1 MLCMAS
7 FTVFNGT
14 IDILACDVIVTPSTM
29 TSISAT
35 NSGMTNIES
44 SSSGLPTSVSGMNFS
59 RDGLN
64 FGSGV
69 STSGHYIV
77 SGSGMDMESSNV
89 NTLTVA
95 PSHNAISSVDSS
107 TLSSVR
113 TVHIPTNTTRD
124 RDTCKFTMIWYDIQI
139 SWLDAVID
147 GIGFVMTILA
157 GVVGVVSVILI
168 IFISCILF
176 HKKYS
181 YYSIIVII
189 NSAIEGKIKKSHYY
203 R

>member
-1 MLCMAS
+1 MAS
-7 FTVFNGT
+7 FTVT
-14 IDILACDVIVTPSTM
+14 IDILACEIIVTPSTM
-29 TSISAT
+29 TSIPAT
-35 NSGMTNIES
+35 NSGMNTIES
-44 SSSGLPTSVSGMNFS
+44 SGSGMNFS

-77 SGSGMDMESSNV
+77 SGSGTDMESSNV
-89 NTLTVA
+89 HTLTVA

-124 RDTCKFTMIWYDIQI
+124 RDTCKFKMIWYDMQI

-157 GVVGVVSVILI
+157 GVVGVVSVMLI
-168 IFISCILF
+168 TFISCILF

-181 YYSIIVII
+181 DNSITVL
-189 NSAIEGKIKKSHYY
+189 S
-203 R
+203 

>member
-7 FTVFNGT
+7 FTVFN
-14 IDILACDVIVTPSTM
+14 DILACDVIVTPSTM
-29 TSISAT
+29 TSIPAT
-35 NSGMTNIES
+35 NSGMNTIES
-44 SSSGLPTSVSGMNFS
+44 SGSGMNFS
-59 RDGLN
+59 RDGFN

-77 SGSGMDMESSNV
+77 SSSGMDMESSNV
-89 NTLTVA
+89 TVA

-113 TVHIPTNTTRD
+113 TVHIPTNTARD
-124 RDTCKFTMIWYDIQI
+124 RDTCKFTMIWYDMQI
-139 SWLDAVID
+139 SWLDVVID

-157 GVVGVVSVILI
+157 GVVGVVSVMLI
-168 IFISCILF
+168 TFISGILF

-181 YYSIIVII
+181 DNSITVL
-189 NSAIEGKIKKSHYY
+189 S
-203 R
+203 